1 MKRSEQIRLIEE
13 RIKAVK
19 DLSYDN
25 LTAQIR
31 KTDLEPILK
40 RAAELEAS
48 AIDYNKR
55 TDKVE
60 EMTKANADYLLS
72 STIMYGAKNYGIDY
86 VKMYGKEIGLVVA
99 TIVGVQLITNPEF
112 VFGTIG
118 SIFNGITGAIGN
130 YTSYFVNGTKSAP
143 KVEPVVDLKSN
154 ITVDTPLNKNNT
166 DNSTSTTLPG
176 KFQNTIDLDVKI
188 NATEPTYIT
197 HDGMF
202 WLVTPYHSGTMS
214 E

>member
-13 RIKAVK
+13 KIKAVK

-31 KTDLEPILK
+31 KADLEPILK

-48 AIDYNKR
+48 AIDYSKKA
-55 TDKVE
+55 DKVE
-60 EMTKANADYLLS
+60 EVTKANADYLIS
-72 STIMYGAKNYGIDY
+72 STMLYGVKSYGFDY

-99 TIVGVQLITNPEF
+99 TIVGVQLLTNPEF
-112 VFGTIG
+112 VFSTIG
-118 SIFNGITGAIGN
+118 SVFSGVTGAIGS
-130 YTSYFVNGTKSAP
+130 YTSYFVNSSKSAP
-143 KVEPVVDLKSN
+143 KVEPVVDLKRN
-154 ITVDTPLNKNNT
+154 ITVDVPVNKNNT
-166 DNSTSTTLPG
+166 DNLGNATIPG
-176 KFQNTIDLDVKI
+176 KFENTIDLDVKI

-197 HDGMF
+197 HDGMY